1 MIIPVTKEFFKQHI
15 GTTPAKD
22 IGSIPEY
29 KKKNMMFPFLYDT
42 ETRICILW
50 VYGLKKCYVYGEG
63 LEKKD
68 ITLPDF
74 SSWKLECISKTPNPM
89 YIKNITQFCD
99 GSIYSSEKGKPII
112 TTGDWKLS
120 CPITGEEIEFTIHD
134 TNTQINSFIFNGDG
148 FIGFPEK
155 LEFPRNLRKIREKT
169 KIINYLIYQ
178 TYGPR

>member
-15 GTTPAKD
+15 GTTTAKD
-22 IGSIPEY
+22 IGGIPEY
-29 KKKNMMFPFLYDT
+29 VKNEMMFPFLYDS
-42 ETRICILW
+42 ETGICILW
-50 VYGLKKCYVYGEG
+50 VYELRKCYVYGEG
-63 LEKKD
+63 LERKD

-74 SSWKLECISKTPNPM
+74 SSWKLECVSATPNPV

-99 GSIYSSEKGKPII
+99 GSVYSSEKRKPILI
-112 TTGDWKLS
+112 TGDWKLS
-120 CPITGEEIEFTIHD
+120 CPITGEEIEFTMHTND
-134 TNTQINSFIFNGDG
+134 TKDYLGLDGDG